1 MKLVAKAKP
10 VKIRIKSGGEEHSS
24 LDSLKMNF
32 CIDDVRELLDG
43 RLSRWLR
50 QQNEILL
57 AEEID
62 KFENQDLNSDD
73 KCLEFIRLLFKED
86 LGSVKIASLFDLAKH
101 WCFNDV
107 KYKFNGESIFNRIIN
122 TDVEAAKYAYK
133 NNILSMN
140 WIAIFIQHEDLK
152 DPEALYIEGKLWFDG
167 YCNCKDIEEGYK
179 FIKEAASYGWEE
191 AIKFVSDKIYEKS
204 KRRFSNVDKDKIKD
218 TFIKSWPS
226 VPNLE
231 RALEFATNNDEEI
244 IISFLVACSVLYQK
258 INWLTSKELM
268 TCAWDLLKEYENGIM
283 KYETKFIFTIL
294 GFDAFKKITT
304 TGETKLKSI
313 KNQYP
318 PAKSLLE
325 HGNNMIL
332 FNHHFLKLRINERLK
347 LLITHLFDFE

>member
-10 VKIRIKSGGEEHSS
+10 VKIRINSGGEEHSS

-32 CIDDVRELLDG
+32 CISDVKELLDG

-50 QQNEILL
+50 QQNEASL
-57 AEEID
+57 AEEVD
-62 KFENQDLNSDD
+62 KFNAEDLDLD
-73 KCLEFIRLLFKED
+73 EKCLAFIKLIFYKE
-86 LGSVKIASLFDLAKH
+86 LESVEIASLFDLAKY
-101 WCFNDV
+101 WYTNDT
-107 KYKFNGESIFNRIIN
+107 KYRFNGESLFNRLVD
-122 TDVEAAKYAYK
+122 TDVEVAKYVYK
-133 NNILSMN
+133 NNLLPLN
-140 WIAIFIQHEDLK
+140 WIAIFLQHEDLK

-167 YCNCKDIEEGYK
+167 WGYCKDIEEGYSL
-179 FIKEAASYGWEE
+179 IKEAATYGWEE
-191 AIKFVSDKIYEKS
+191 ALKFVSDKIYEKN

-244 IISFLVACSVLYQK
+244 IISFLVACRVLYQK

-283 KYETKFIFTIL
+283 KYETIFIFTIL

-304 TGETKLKSI
+304 TGETRLESI